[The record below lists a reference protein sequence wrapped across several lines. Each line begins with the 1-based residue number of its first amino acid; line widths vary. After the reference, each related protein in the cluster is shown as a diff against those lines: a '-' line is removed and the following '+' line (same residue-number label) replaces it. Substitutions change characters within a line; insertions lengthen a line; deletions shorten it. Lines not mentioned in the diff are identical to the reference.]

1 MPGSEKFKTDIGVFP
16 KVTVVGNELYFA
28 STSQIAQNSATY
40 KAELRH
46 LDLST
51 GTLTTVTDRSTG
63 SSNPSADKF
72 FSPVVVVGTD
82 RYVIA
87 YVSAFNYKLYK
98 LNGAVLGAPIADAG
112 QFLSTMA
119 EFDSQL
125 AFAGQ
130 FGSDLDL
137 GLLRG
142 SGSPVRAED
151 SNPTGDFVVREIVS
165 LGNTLVM
172 AGEAPSDRELYLLSS
187 STPAVST
194 PGTYVGPVITTTL
207 GDAAPGD
214 TVTLTG
220 SDLGSVT
227 AAEIDQEPGTITNQT
242 QTSLDLTLPT
252 NLTPGVKDLKLT
264 SSFGVL
270 TIQSFVTIKAMSL
283 RESIGM
289 WTQLQP
295 NNTVKFYA
303 KSPVGLGK
311 IQFFKDGIEIAWVR
325 AVDGTDPKLRS
336 VNGFEYLVRTATLN
350 QGKNRFEIKLNGKR
364 IWRATYVPKG

>member
-1 MPGSEKFKTDIGVFP
+1 
-16 KVTVVGNELYFA
+16 
-28 STSQIAQNSATY
+28 
-40 KAELRH
+40 
-46 LDLST
+46 
-51 GTLTTVTDRSTG
+51 
-63 SSNPSADKF
+63 
-72 FSPVVVVGTD
+72 
-82 RYVIA
+82 
-87 YVSAFNYKLYK
+87 
-98 LNGAVLGAPIADAG
+98 
-112 QFLSTMA
+112 
-119 EFDSQL
+119 
-125 AFAGQ
+125 
-130 FGSDLDL
+130 
-137 GLLRG
+137 
-142 SGSPVRAED
+142 
-151 SNPTGDFVVREIVS
+151 
-165 LGNTLVM
+165 M

-295 NNTVKFYA
+295 NNTVKLYA